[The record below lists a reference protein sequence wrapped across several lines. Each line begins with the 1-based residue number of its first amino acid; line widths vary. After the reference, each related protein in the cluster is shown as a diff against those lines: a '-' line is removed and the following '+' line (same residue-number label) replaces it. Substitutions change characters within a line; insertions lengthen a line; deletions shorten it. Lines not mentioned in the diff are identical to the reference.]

1 MPKVEM
7 RDMVILLPGIMGSVL
22 QKDGRDL
29 WAISGQAM
37 GAALWS
43 LGGAIEKLKLEE
55 DDPEVDDLG
64 DGIRATRLMPDAHIV
79 PGLWTIDGYS
89 AVSRYLENYFELKR
103 GSIDNETP
111 ANFFEFPYDWRR
123 DNRVAAQ
130 QLKEFVDRRLQLWQE
145 SRNVADAKVILIA
158 HSMGGLVARY
168 YLEVYEGWQDCK
180 ALITFGTPYRG
191 SVKALNFLANGYKK
205 LFLDLTELLSSF
217 TSVYQLMPI
226 YEMLDVNGEFKRV
239 AETDNVPGVIRGR
252 AEQAL
257 CFHREIEAAV
267 NEHNDDASYQRLYKT
282 IPVVGTHQPCLQSA
296 KLSGGKL
303 TASRSLPAW
312 IDPLH
317 DGGDGT
323 VPRLSAIPIELSE
336 ASRETFLA
344 EKHGSLQNNRRVL
357 ADLGERL
364 KQMQT
369 SDLSKIRAAE
379 ISPMVEERPA
389 ITLELDDLYLAD
401 EPVKLRAKLINMS
414 ESDGPPR
421 ARIEPVDREV
431 SPIEGAFETRK
442 DEDGWVFTREDLAPG
457 LYRVKVW
464 TRTAGP
470 QDPASVHD
478 LFEVGR

>member
-168 YLEVYEGWQDCK
+168 YLEVYE
-180 ALITFGTPYRG
+180 
-191 SVKALNFLANGYKK
+191 
-205 LFLDLTELLSSF
+205 
-217 TSVYQLMPI
+217 
-226 YEMLDVNGEFKRV
+226 
-239 AETDNVPGVIRGR
+239 
-252 AEQAL
+252 
-257 CFHREIEAAV
+257 
-267 NEHNDDASYQRLYKT
+267 
-282 IPVVGTHQPCLQSA
+282 
-296 KLSGGKL
+296 
-303 TASRSLPAW
+303 
-312 IDPLH
+312 
-317 DGGDGT
+317 
-323 VPRLSAIPIELSE
+323 
-336 ASRETFLA
+336 
-344 EKHGSLQNNRRVL
+344 
-357 ADLGERL
+357 
-364 KQMQT
+364 
-369 SDLSKIRAAE
+369 
-379 ISPMVEERPA
+379 
-389 ITLELDDLYLAD
+389 
-401 EPVKLRAKLINMS
+401 
-414 ESDGPPR
+414 
-421 ARIEPVDREV
+421 
-431 SPIEGAFETRK
+431 
-442 DEDGWVFTREDLAPG
+442 
-457 LYRVKVW
+457 
-464 TRTAGP
+464 
-470 QDPASVHD
+470 
-478 LFEVGR
+478 